1 MHLLS
6 ELIRFLSTRPCKPSA
21 YLDRG
26 PSSAIR
32 VIWLLW
38 ASSISPKGPME
49 QSKERPPVL
58 PSGGRAKPGRQLRQW
73 TLHPGPRP
81 ARPATLRPVPACGA
95 GSHGADASPLPPPQA
110 GYSPQHPR
118 ASVKRLGRGLRLPS
132 PGTWPRRRSPPPK
145 EAVVGSRSPHPEC
158 QPGSAC
164 PPE

>member
-95 GSHGADASPLPPPQA
+95 GSHGAEASPTPAPAGWLLSSAPPSECQAAKSWPPPAQSRHLA
-110 GYSPQHPR
+110 LEQVPTPQGGSGGEQKPALR
-118 ASVKRLGRGLRLPS
+118 VPARLSLS
-132 PGTWPRRRSPPPK
+132 S
-145 EAVVGSRSPHPEC
+145 
-158 QPGSAC
+158 
-164 PPE
+164 